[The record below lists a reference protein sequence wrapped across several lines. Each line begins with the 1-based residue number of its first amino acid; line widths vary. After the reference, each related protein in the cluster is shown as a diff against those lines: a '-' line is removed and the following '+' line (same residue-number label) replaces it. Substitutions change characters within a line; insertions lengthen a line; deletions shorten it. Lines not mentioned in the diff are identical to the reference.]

1 MTATKEKQRQKILLI
16 VLGVVVVVTLVVLYF
31 TVWKNGKS
39 IVIDNTLEQEI
50 SGGGTQEAL
59 ASNLSGLEEKLKKVD
74 LNLDFLNQ
82 IILPFLRLYGNVPV
96 QKGTTGRPNP
106 FIP

>member
-1 MTATKEKQRQKILLI
+1 MVMTATKEKQRQKILLI
-16 VLGVVVVVTLVVLYF
+16 VLGVVVVVALVVLYF

-74 LNLDFLNQ
+74 LSHFTFFSLRNILDAIYIA
-82 IILPFLRLYGNVPV
+82 IIKILAV
-96 QKGTTGRPNP
+96 
-106 FIP
+106 I